1 MTEEEVRREKE
12 TRRNVKT
19 REVKSCLPLYLI
31 PLYLTPPP
39 PPPHCSSSSLLLLLT
54 APPPPHRHC
63 LRLMGTEWA
72 L

>member
-1 MTEEEVRREKE
+1 MTEEEVRGEKE
-12 TRRNVKT
+12 TGRNVKT
-19 REVKSCLPLYLI
+19 RGVKSCLPLYPFLSI
-31 PLYLTPPP
+31 
-39 PPPHCSSSSLLLLLT
+39 SFLLLT

>member
-1 MTEEEVRREKE
+1 MTEEEVRGEKE

-19 REVKSCLPLYLI
+19 REVKSCLPLYL
-31 PLYLTPPP
+31 TPP